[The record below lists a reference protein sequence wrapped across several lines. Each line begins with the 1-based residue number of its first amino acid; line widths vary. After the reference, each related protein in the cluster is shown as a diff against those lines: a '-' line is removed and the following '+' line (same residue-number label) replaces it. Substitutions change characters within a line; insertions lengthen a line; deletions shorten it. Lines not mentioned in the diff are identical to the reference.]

1 MNAKVL
7 VLTLIGMVLLINISE
22 AQKQIDF
29 GVKGGLNISGLDLS
43 QIGKLVGVSYNVRQG
58 YHFGIYAQA
67 RRKNLA
73 LQPELIFSNQ
83 GQNFTTPYYSNLYT
97 QLNYIQLPVMVKY
110 YLTGGLYVQAGP
122 QISRLTGA
130 NGYIMP
136 VDNQGNVGQ
145 PTVADLKRYIHQ
157 YDFSF
162 GFGAG
167 LELPFG
173 GGISFRYTNGIS
185 DINKYSGSTS
195 FPTNG
200 QGQVLTHSLSTS
212 YARNQVFQIS
222 LTYKIEKLKIKLE
235 K

>member
-1 MNAKVL
+1 MMKVKWLL
-7 VLTLIGMVLLINISE
+7 VFSALFLAADMY

-29 GVKGGLNISGLDLS
+29 GVKGGINFAGLALSPDGKIAGVTYNI
-43 QIGKLVGVSYNVRQG
+43 RPA

-110 YLTGGLYVQAGP
+110 YLAGGLYVQAGP

-130 NGYIMP
+130 NGYIVT
-136 VDNQGNVGQ
+136 VDNQGNLGQ
-145 PTVADLKRYIHQ
+145 ATPGDLKNYIHQ

-167 LELPFG
+167 LEFPFG
-173 GGISFRYTNGIS
+173 GGISIRYTTGIS
-185 DINKYSGSTS
+185 DVNKYTLSKS

-200 QGQVLTHSLSTS
+200 QGQVLTHSLSTAYS
-212 YARNQVFQIS
+212 RNQVLQIS
-222 LTYKIEKLKIKLE
+222 LSYKIEKLKIKLA

>member
-1 MNAKVL
+1 MMKVKWL
-7 VLTLIGMVLLINISE
+7 LAVGALLLTADMY

-29 GVKGGLNISGLDLS
+29 GVKGGVNFAGLALSPDGKIAGVTYNI
-43 QIGKLVGVSYNVRQG
+43 RPA

-130 NGYIMP
+130 NGYIVT
-136 VDNQGNVGQ
+136 VDNQGNLGQ
-145 PTVADLKRYIHQ
+145 ATAGDLKKYIHQ

-167 LELPFG
+167 LEFPFG
-173 GGISFRYTNGIS
+173 GGISIRYTTGIS
-185 DINKYSGSTS
+185 DVNKYTLSKS

-200 QGQVLTHSLSTS
+200 QGQVLTHSLSTAYS
-212 YARNQVFQIS
+212 RNQVLQIS
-222 LTYKIEKLKIKLE
+222 LSYKIEKLKIKLA